1 MIKADHGSLPVIR
14 SSTGKCI
21 IQDLFFSKK
30 LISSDLASKSSIPLS
45 ECVAITESKPG
56 KLQLVYPLED
66 TYRARYKSDYFPQN
80 GSARRPRYIADSQ
93 SNHFITLKVKVH

>member
-1 MIKADHGSLPVIR
+1 MYNTNIKIY
-14 SSTGKCI
+14 
-21 IQDLFFSKK
+21 FFEK
-30 LISSDLASKSSIPLS
+30 LISSNLAPKSSIPLS
-45 ECVAITESKPG
+45 ECVAITESKQR

-93 SNHFITLKVKVH
+93 SNHFITLKVKLH